1 MAEAHKGMKLPDH
14 AYHALAG
21 HLITQLKAQGIAG
34 PNEREF
40 LLSVL
45 NSVWTNEIQPSAFDE
60 VDDPDFKPFDVNV
73 FSTSDLWI

>member
-1 MAEAHKGMKLPDH
+1 MAEAHKGMKLPEH
-14 AYHALAG
+14 AFHALAG

-45 NSVWTNEIQPSAFDE
+45 DSVWTGEIKPNTFAE
-60 VDDPDFKPFDVNV
+60 VDDKDFKPFDVNV
-73 FSTSDLWI
+73 FSSSDL